1 MSKKREK
8 GDRFMVERDLDF
20 LKKTKRLVVKM
31 GSSTLTYP
39 TGKLN
44 LYQLERLV
52 REVADLKHQGL
63 EIILVTSGAV
73 GAGMGKLGL
82 EERPKNIPEKQAL
95 AAIGQGILMH
105 MYEKLFSEYDKTVAQ
120 ILLTRE
126 DLTNRGRYLNARN
139 TLLTLLRLGVIP
151 IINENDTVAFEE
163 IKFGDN
169 DTLAALVAGL
179 VDADLLV
186 LLSDIDGLYTA
197 DPRQDSTAQLIKVV
211 EELTVEIIELAGG
224 SGTKLGSG
232 GMVTKL
238 QAAKI
243 VSNSGIP
250 MMVTNG
256 SREGVIREII
266 QGANP
271 GTLFIPRDH
280 RINTRKTWIAF
291 ASKTNGRLYVD
302 RGAEKAL
309 IEKGKSLLPS
319 GITKV
324 EGNFNRGCVV
334 KIMGKSHEH
343 EIARGIVNYE
353 ASEIEQIKGCQSK
366 DIEKILGH
374 KDYDE
379 VIHRDNLTLK
389 V

>member
-1 MSKKREK
+1 MVKK
-8 GDRFMVERDLDF
+8 DLTF
-20 LKKTKRLVVKM
+20 LKKTQRLVVKI

-52 REVADLKHQGL
+52 REVVDLKHQGL

-95 AAIGQGILMH
+95 AAIGQGLLMH

-120 ILLTRE
+120 VLLTRE
-126 DLTNRGRYLNARN
+126 DLMNRGRYLNARN
-139 TLLTLLRLGVIP
+139 TLLTLLRLGAIP

-197 DPRQDSTAQLIKVV
+197 DPRQDSTAQLIKIV
-211 EELTVEIIELAGG
+211 EELTAEIIELAGG

-243 VSNSGIP
+243 ASNSGIP

-256 SREGVIREII
+256 SREGVMREII
-266 QGANP
+266 QGINP

-302 RGAEKAL
+302 KGAEKAL

-324 EGNFNRGCVV
+324 EGNFKRGCVV
-334 KIMGKSHEH
+334 KIIGQSH
-343 EIARGIVNYE
+343 EIARGIVNYK
-353 ASEIEQIKGCQSK
+353 ASEIEQIKGCQSQ

>member
-1 MSKKREK
+1 
-8 GDRFMVERDLDF
+8 MVEKDLGF
-20 LKKTKRLVVKM
+20 LKNGQRLVVKI
-31 GSSTLTYP
+31 GSSTLTYS

-52 REVADLKHQGL
+52 REIADLKHQGL

-105 MYEKLFSEYDKTVAQ
+105 MYEKFFSEYDKTVAQ
-120 ILLTRE
+120 VLLTRE
-126 DLTNRGRYLNARN
+126 DFMNRGRYLNARN

-169 DTLAALVAGL
+169 DTLAALVSGL
-179 VDADLLV
+179 VDADLLI

-197 DPRQDSTAQLIKVV
+197 DPRQDATAQLIKVV
-211 EELTVEIIELAGG
+211 EELTPEIIEFAGG
-224 SGTKLGSG
+224 AGTKLGSG
-232 GMVTKL
+232 GMMTKL

-243 VSNSGIP
+243 ASNSGIP
-250 MMVTNG
+250 MMVING
-256 SREGVIREII
+256 SREGIIREIT

-271 GTLFIPRDH
+271 GTLFMPREH
-280 RINTRKTWIAF
+280 RINMRKTWIAV
-291 ASKTNGRLYVD
+291 ASKANGRLYVD

-324 EGNFNRGCVV
+324 EGNFKRGCVV
-334 KIMGKSHEH
+334 KIIGPSH

-353 ASEIEQIKGCQSK
+353 ASEIEQIKGCQSQE
-366 DIEKILGH
+366 IEKILGH

-379 VIHRDNLTLK
+379 VIHRDNLTLTLR

>member
-1 MSKKREK
+1 MAEK
-8 GDRFMVERDLDF
+8 DLGF
-20 LKKTKRLVVKM
+20 LKETQRLVVKV

-52 REVADLKHQGL
+52 RELADLKHQGL

-82 EERPKNIPEKQAL
+82 EERPKTIPEKQAL
-95 AAIGQGILMH
+95 ASIGQGILMH
-105 MYEKLFSEYDKTVAQ
+105 MYEKFFSEYGETVAQ
-120 ILLTRE
+120 VLLTRE

-151 IINENDTVAFEE
+151 IVNENDTVVFEE

-211 EELTVEIIELAGG
+211 EELTPEITKQAGG
-224 SGTKLGSG
+224 SGTKLGTG
-232 GMVTKL
+232 GMMTKL

-243 VSNSGIP
+243 ASNSGIP

-256 SREGVIREII
+256 SREGVMREII
-266 QGANP
+266 RGVNP

-291 ASKTNGRLYVD
+291 ASKINGRLYVD
-302 RGAEKAL
+302 SGAEKAL
-309 IEKGKSLLPS
+309 VEKGKSLLPS
-319 GITKV
+319 GIIKV
-324 EGNFNRGCVV
+324 EGNFKRACVV
-334 KIMGKSHEH
+334 SIMGQSE
-343 EIARGIVNYE
+343 EIARGIVNYA
-353 ASEIEQIKGCQSK
+353 ASEINKIMGCQSK
-366 DIEKILGH
+366 DITEILGH